1 MDRRHFIKLTAV
13 TGGAATLASCG
24 SPEAALIRFVPDED
38 LVPGVAT
45 WKPGVCPLCAAGCG
59 TIVRVMEGDAE
70 VVRGGQLGV
79 VRRSL
84 AKKLEGHPAHPISAG
99 TLCVR
104 GQAALQ
110 LPYHPD
116 RIRQP
121 LQRTGARGTGPL
133 QPIAWDAAIAAL
145 VARLD
150 GLSDRTGLAYW
161 TRPGA
166 SVRRDLVDTFLARFG
181 APPSATFALFDEP
194 VLRQANQWSFG
205 HAQLP
210 TLDLGHTG
218 LLLSFGA
225 DLLGT
230 WNTPV
235 AQSGAYGRMR
245 QGRPGIRGAFIQVE
259 PRLSLTGASADQWV
273 PLTPGTEGV
282 LALGLAH
289 VLLAAQLKTPAMAGA
304 AGALIDGWAAGL
316 PAYTP
321 ARVAQQTGVSAAK
334 IERLAH
340 QLVEQTPAVAIIG
353 GAPLAHTH
361 GLFQALAVNAL
372 TALLG
377 SVGQPGGLSFMPQLA
392 STAPTPTHAVR
403 PVAAT
408 LTALQGGNAS
418 PVQVLIVDGVDPVYG
433 TPAAAKTREA
443 LLKIPYL
450 VSVGSFLDDTSS
462 LADLILPDHTF
473 AEGWTDARPEA
484 GATVAVWTVAPP
496 AMPPLY
502 DTRATAEVLLDVSR
516 KLQTPLTPALPATF
530 VEALQAATTPLA
542 SAGTDADAV
551 WSTAQT
557 QGGWWGAVPTGA
569 APKAAA
575 GPTRAPRA
583 AAAPRLDG
591 DPAQYPFAF
600 LPYAS
605 QTLYDGSLAH
615 LPWLQECPD
624 PLTSAMWS
632 NWVELHAQTAAT
644 LGIHDGDLV
653 DITSSQ
659 GTVRAPAVITP
670 GIAPDVIAMPVG
682 QGHTT
687 FTRYASGRGSNPV
700 AILAPL
706 VEPETGALAWAATRV
721 KIARA
726 GDADGSLIPFA
737 GESRLVEHER

>member
-24 SPEAALIRFVPDED
+24 SPEHALLRFVPDED

-45 WKPGVCPLCAAGCG
+45 WKPSGCPLCAAGCG

-70 VVRGGQLGV
+70 VVRGGQAGV

-84 AKKLEGHPAHPISAG
+84 AKKLEGNPAHPISAG

-104 GQAALQ
+104 GQAAIQ
-110 LPYHPD
+110 VPYHPD
-116 RIRQP
+116 RITQP

-133 QPIAWDAAIAAL
+133 QPITWDAALAAL

-150 GLSDRTGLAYW
+150 GLTDRTALAYW

-166 SVRRDLVDTFLARFG
+166 SVRRDLIDTFLARFG
-181 APPSATFALFDEP
+181 APPAATFALFDDA
-194 VLRQANQWSFG
+194 VLRQANQLSFG

-210 TLDLGHTG
+210 TLDLAHTG
-218 LLLSFGA
+218 VLLSFGA
-225 DLLGT
+225 DFLGT
-230 WNTPV
+230 WNSPV

-245 QGRPGIRGAFIQVE
+245 QGRPGVRGAFVQVE
-259 PRLSLTGASADQWV
+259 PRLSLTGASADSWI
-273 PLTPGTEGV
+273 PITPGTDGV

-289 VLLAAQLKTPAMAGA
+289 VILAAQLKPAAAAGP
-304 AGALIDGWAAGL
+304 AGALIAGWSAGL
-316 PAYTP
+316 PDYTP
-321 ARVAQQTGVSAAK
+321 AVVARQTGVSAAR
-334 IERLAH
+334 IDRLAH
-340 QLVEQTPAVAIIG
+340 QLVAQTPAVAIIG
-353 GAPLAHTH
+353 GAPLAQTH

-392 STAPTPTHAVR
+392 STAPAATQPAR
-403 PVAAT
+403 SVAAT
-408 LTALQGGNAS
+408 LTALQGGAS

-433 TPAAAKTREA
+433 TPAAAKTRDA
-443 LLKIPYL
+443 LLTIPYL
-450 VSVGSFLDDTSS
+450 VSVGRFLDDTSS
-462 LADLILPDHTF
+462 LADLLLPDHTF
-473 AEGWTDARPEA
+473 VEGWTDARPEA
-484 GATVAVWTVAPP
+484 GAAVAVWTVAPP
-496 AMPPLY
+496 AMPPLH
-502 DTRATAEVLLDVSR
+502 DTRATADVLLAVSR
-516 KLQTPLTPALPATF
+516 MLQTPLRPALPATF
-530 VEALQAATTPLA
+530 AEALQAAAAPLA
-542 SAGTDADAV
+542 PAGTDAADLWTTV
-551 WSTAQT
+551 QQ
-557 QGGWWGAVPTGA
+557 QGGWWGLPPAAVA
-569 APKAAA
+569 ARRAGAAA
-575 GPTRAPRA
+575 GGTPPPARTPQV
-583 AAAPRLDG
+583 DG
-591 DPAQYPFAF
+591 DATTYPFAL

-605 QTLYDGSLAH
+605 QALDDGSLAH
-615 LPWLQECPD
+615 LPWLQELPD

-632 NWVELHAQTAAT
+632 NWVELNTQTAAH

-659 GTVRAPAVITP
+659 GTVRAPAVVTP

-706 VEPETGALAWAATRV
+706 VEPVTGALAWAATRV
-721 KIARA
+721 RIARV
-726 GDADGSLIPFA
+726 GDPNGTLIPFA
-737 GESRLVEHER
+737 GGSRMPEYPR